1 LLRTERLF
9 LRKPQLDDADR
20 AAWLTDPEV
29 MRWLGGIDPPTD
41 VVRRWVE
48 DWEVYPVGKFI
59 VERAGV
65 VIGRV
70 GLNFYDPVRWVRSAA
85 ADAVPELGWALARE
99 HWGHGYA
106 TEAAA
111 AVGDWFGGSGV
122 VSLIAPDNLRS
133 QRVAGRL
140 GAVPTECV
148 TLSDSSEAVV
158 WLHLP
163 RSRPSAFSSAARG

>member
-1 LLRTERLF
+1 MLRTERLF

-140 GAVPTECV
+140 GAVPTESV